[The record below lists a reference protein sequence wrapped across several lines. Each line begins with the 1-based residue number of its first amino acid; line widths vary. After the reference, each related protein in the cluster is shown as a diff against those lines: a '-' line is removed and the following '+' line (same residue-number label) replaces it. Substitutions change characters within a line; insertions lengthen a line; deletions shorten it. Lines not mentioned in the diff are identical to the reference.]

1 MLLSH
6 LISLMSLSAAAYAA
20 VDHERSYDRFHRRQ
34 NRNTAGTNATEEY
47 DYVVVGSGAGGGPV
61 AARLAL
67 AGHSVLVLE
76 AGEDMADS
84 VYTNVPALHFIASEY
99 PPMAWNFFVNYY
111 PDLDTQ
117 RRNSKMTWRTPD
129 GEIWVQLLNGTTPP
143 EGSEPLG
150 ILYPR
155 SGTVGGCSQH
165 NAQVMVYP
173 HASDF
178 QYIVDRTGDSS
189 WDPNNMR
196 QYFERLEK
204 VEYLPNSVA
213 GHGFA
218 GWLATSLTDL
228 TLIAEDLKV
237 ASLVLSAAAAM
248 GKNII
253 TSLITTVTGLA
264 STLLVDLNNP
274 SPARDRLEAMYQ
286 VPLSINAAEKTRS
299 GPRNFLYKVANTVN
313 ADGTRK
319 YKLDIQTNSLVTKI
333 LFDTTGDK
341 PKAVGVD
348 YLSGRS
354 LYRADPRAAPSGN
367 AGTPGTVSVNR
378 EVIISGGTFNTPQIL
393 KLSGV
398 GPASELSQFSIPVV
412 VDLPGVGTNMQDHF
426 EISVI
431 GQTDSD
437 FALTRDCTFQLSQ
450 PDPCLDRYNSPGLLG
465 RGLYGTSGIAFAVL
479 QRSSEPPATGEPD
492 LFISG
497 LPANFLGYFPGYSS
511 YAVQERNYWSWLILK
526 AHTTNRAGTVKLRST
541 DPRDTP
547 VIDFNYFQTGTTDNG
562 ADRKDLQAL
571 YEGINFGRRA
581 FDKLIPLDGSFPE
594 VRPGRSVSS
603 EDAVKQFIKDG
614 AWGHHASC
622 SCPIGG
628 DDDPMAVLD
637 SKFRVRGVDGLRVVD
652 ASVFPTIPG
661 YFVALPIH
669 MIAEKAA
676 EDILAAAA
684 AERGTT

>member
-6 LISLMSLSAAAYAA
+6 LTSLLSLLAAASAA
-20 VDHERSYDRFHRRQ
+20 VNHEHSYNRFHRRQ
-34 NRNTAGTNATEEY
+34 DRTTAGTNASEEY

-84 VYTNVPALHFIASEY
+84 IYTNVPALSILASEY
-99 PPMAWNFFVNYY
+99 PPMAWNFFVNHY
-111 PDLDTQ
+111 PDLETQ
-117 RRNSKMTWRTPD
+117 RRDSKMTWRTPD

-155 SGTVGGCSQH
+155 SGTVGGSSQH

-189 WDPNNMR
+189 WDPSNMR

-237 ASLVLSAAAAM
+237 VSLILSAATAM
-248 GKNII
+248 GNNII
-253 TSLITTVTGLA
+253 TSLLTTVTGLA
-264 STLLVDLNNP
+264 STLLLDLNNP
-274 SPARDRLEAMYQ
+274 SSARDKLEAMYQ
-286 VPLSINAAEKTRS
+286 VPLSINAADKTRS
-299 GPRNFLYKVANTVN
+299 GPRNFLYEVANTVN

-319 YKLDIQTNSLVTKI
+319 YKLDIQTNSLVTNI
-333 LFDTTGDK
+333 VFDTTGDK

-426 EISVI
+426 EITVV

-437 FALTRDCTFQLSQ
+437 FALIDDCTFQLSQ
-450 PDPCLDRYNSPGLLG
+450 PDPCLDRYNNPV
-465 RGLYGTSGIAFAVL
+465 T
-479 QRSSEPPATGEPD
+479 PATGEPD
-492 LFISG
+492 LFVTGVPI
-497 LPANFLGYFPGYSS
+497 NFVGYFPGYST

-526 AHTTNRAGTVKLRST
+526 AHPANRAGTVKLRST

-547 VIDFNYFQTGTTDNG
+547 VIDFNYFQTGTTSDG
-562 ADRKDLQAL
+562 ADEKDLQAL
-571 YEGINFGRRA
+571 YDGVNFSRRA
-581 FDKLIPLDGSFPE
+581 FDKLIPLDGSFDE
-594 VRPGRSVSS
+594 VQPGRGVED
-603 EDAVKQFIKDG
+603 EDAVKQYIKDG

-676 EDILAAAA
+676 EDILAAAEA
-684 AERGTT
+684 ADRDTT

>member
-1 MLLSH
+1 MTGS
-6 LISLMSLSAAAYAA
+6 
-20 VDHERSYDRFHRRQ
+20 
-34 NRNTAGTNATEEY
+34 NATEGY
-47 DYVVVGSGAGGGPV
+47 DYVVVGSGAGGAPL

-67 AGHSVLVLE
+67 AGYSVLVLE
-76 AGEDMADS
+76 AGEDMGDS
-84 VYTNVPALHFIASEY
+84 IYTNVPALHVGASEY
-99 PPMAWNFFVNYY
+99 PPMAWNFYVNHY

-117 RRNSKMTWRTPD
+117 RRDSKMTWRTAG

-155 SGTVGGCSQH
+155 SGTVGGSSQH
-165 NAQVMVYP
+165 NAQIMVYP

-178 QYIVDRTGDSS
+178 QYIVDQTGDSS
-189 WDPNNMR
+189 WDPAKMR

-213 GHGFA
+213 GHGFD

-228 TLIAEDLKV
+228 TLIVEDLKL

-253 TSLITTVTGLA
+253 TSLLTTVTGLA
-264 STLLVDLNNP
+264 STLLLDLNNP
-274 SPARDRLEAMYQ
+274 SSTRDRQEAMYQ
-286 VPLSINAAEKTRS
+286 VPLSINAADKTRS
-299 GPRNFLYKVANTVN
+299 GPRNFLYEVANSVN
-313 ADGTRK
+313 VDGTRK
-319 YKLDIQTNSLVTKI
+319 YRLDIQTNSLVTNI

-348 YLSGRS
+348 YLSGKS

-367 AGTPGTVSVNR
+367 AGNAGTASANR

-398 GPASELSQFSIPVV
+398 GPASELSQFSIPLVA
-412 VDLPGVGTNMQDHF
+412 DLPGVGTNMQDRY
-426 EISVI
+426 EVPLI
-431 GQTDSD
+431 GQTNSD
-437 FALTRDCTFQLSQ
+437 FALIKDCTFQISQ
-450 PDPCLDRYNSPGLLG
+450 PDGCLDRYNTPGLLG
-465 RGLYGTSGIAFAVL
+465 KGVYGTSGAAFTVL
-479 QRSSEPPATGEPD
+479 QRSSAPPPTGEPD
-492 LFISG
+492 IFVSGFPVNFI
-497 LPANFLGYFPGYSS
+497 GYFPGYSS
-511 YAVQERNYWSWLILK
+511 YAVQQKNYWSWLTLK
-526 AHTTNRAGTVKLRST
+526 AHTRNRAGTVKLRSAN
-541 DPRDTP
+541 PRDTP
-547 VIDFNYFQTGTTDNG
+547 IINFNYFQTGTTAND
-562 ADRKDLQAL
+562 ADKKDLQAL
-571 YEGINFGRRA
+571 YEGIRFSRRA

-594 VRPGRSVSS
+594 VQPGPRVAS
-603 EDAVKQFIKDG
+603 EDAVKQYIKDE

-661 YFVALPIH
+661 YFIALPIY
-669 MIAEKAA
+669 MIAEKAS
-676 EDILAAAA
+676 EDILTAAAA
-684 AERGTT
+684 TGLTN